1 MRTKRIAFC
10 VLVLLFT
17 ATVIGLKF
25 KDNLIRS
32 FISLNKESLQTYAQE
47 QLVGKDTIGHYG
59 LWKTTCYPDAGMV
72 EFLTSGAGLVPDS
85 TYKGF
90 YYSADDTH
98 KPYAAS
104 EAVTLSQTDENTVS
118 WTDGTDNHGTSV
130 RITKNWFW
138 FEASF

>member
-1 MRTKRIAFC
+1 MGKKRIALC
-10 VLVLLFT
+10 ILILLFT

-25 KDNLIRS
+25 KDNLTRS
-32 FISLNKESLQTYAQE
+32 FVSLCKEPLQAYAQE
-47 QLVGKDTIGHYG
+47 QLEQENTAGRYG

-72 EFLTSGAGLVPDS
+72 EFLTSGAGLVPGS

-130 RITKNWFW
+130 RIIKNWFW

>member
-25 KDNLIRS
+25 KDNLIRR
-32 FISLNKESLQTYAQE
+32 FISLNKESLQNYAQE
-47 QLVGKDTIGHYG
+47 QLAGEDTLGRYG

-130 RITKNWFW
+130 RIMKNWFW